1 MTGPATPPAN
11 TRLPIALGLLLLAA
25 SFALAHTQ
33 ARLYYSNQNQY
44 FLHGLAEGGRGEL
57 DRDWLAN
64 TADPTPVFSAAVAWT
79 YRHVGEWAFQAVYFV
94 MLMGYFVSL
103 AALITA
109 LPSLRSSRGVG
120 GMIAVLTLLI
130 VIHAAVARKA
140 AVWLTGTD
148 YPWYLQSGV
157 AGQYVLGPG
166 LQPSAFGM
174 FLIASVAAFLHDRPV
189 LAAGFAVLA
198 CVFHA
203 TYLLPAAWLTLGYM
217 HVLWHGGRRRASIA
231 LGAGMLVAVLPVAWY
246 SVRTFA
252 PTTPGQFADAQHIL
266 ADIRIPHHAQVSRWL
281 DNVALAQI
289 AWIVLAIGLVRG
301 TPLFPLMT
309 IPAAAGVVLTVV
321 QVVTENRT
329 LALLFPWRVSA
340 VLMPVATAV
349 IIGRWIAF
357 ADGLGSRRFKPSD
370 TETTTDS
377 ATPQVVLAVGCVIGG
392 VVIMALDLGYAT
404 NTAELPTLEYVR
416 DHKQPGDVYL
426 IPVAIPAPQTGRRG
440 PPSTSFTP
448 PPRPAPGAT
457 LIAVDLQQFRLY
469 TGAPL
474 YVDFKSIPYKDVE
487 VLEWYRRIRQVEDWY
502 KQPTW
507 GPQIR
512 DELAGAG
519 ITHVLATAD
528 RELSGPA
535 VEQVYAD
542 ETYRVYRV
550 RLKP

>member
-1 MTGPATPPAN
+1 MTPAIDVPAP
-11 TRLPIALGLLLLAA
+11 RLPCAALLLVAA
-25 SFALAHTQ
+25 VFALAHTQ
-33 ARLYYSNQNQY
+33 APLYYSNQNQY
-44 FLHGLAEGGRGEL
+44 FLHGLAQGGRGDL

-79 YRHVGEWAFQAVYFV
+79 YRHVGEWPFQAVYFV

-103 AALITA
+103 AAVLTA
-109 LPSLRSSRGVG
+109 LPSLRSGRGGTGLIV
-120 GMIAVLTLLI
+120 ILTLLI
-130 VIHAAVARKA
+130 VLHAAVVRKA
-140 AVWLTGTD
+140 SVGLAGTD

-166 LQPSAFGM
+166 LQPSAFGV
-174 FLIASVAAFLHDRPV
+174 FLIASLAAFLHDRPI
-189 LAAGFAVLA
+189 LAAAFAVAA
-198 CVFHA
+198 CIFHA

-217 HVLWHGGRRRASIA
+217 HVLWHGGRRRASFA
-231 LGAGMLVAVLPVAWY
+231 LGAGILVAVLPIAWY

-252 PTTPGQFADAQHIL
+252 PTTPEQFAEAQHIL

-289 AWIVLAIGLVRG
+289 AWIAVAVALVRG
-301 TPLFPLMT
+301 TPLFPVMA
-309 IPAAAGVVLTVV
+309 ISAAAGVVLTVV
-321 QVVTENRT
+321 QAVTEYPT

-340 VLMPVATAV
+340 VLMPVATTV
-349 IIGRWIAF
+349 ILARMVTVA
-357 ADGLGSRRFKPSD
+357 ASVMPRRNGLKSAETVTIVGSAIVRC
-370 TETTTDS
+370 
-377 ATPQVVLAVGCVIGG
+377 GCAIGG
-392 VVIMALDLGYAT
+392 VAMMAFGVGYAT
-404 NTAELPTLEYVR
+404 NAAELPTLEYVR
-416 DHKQPGDVYL
+416 DHKKPGDVYL
-426 IPVAIPAPQTGRRG
+426 IPVDIPAPQTGRRG

-457 LIAVDLQQFRLY
+457 LIAVDLQQFRLF

-507 GPQIR
+507 GPQTR
-512 DELAGAG
+512 DELARAG
-519 ITHVLATAD
+519 ITHVLVTAD
-528 RELSGPA
+528 RHLAGPA
-535 VEQVYAD
+535 LEQVYAD

-550 RLKP
+550 RPGA